1 MTATQSER
9 AAPSANGG
17 EGGPHSP
24 QTIWHRQALRNG
36 GFVLTPMRFLT
47 PAQAHHEARPKG
59 VS

>member
-1 MTATQSER
+1 MNTER
-9 AAPSANGG
+9 TSSRANGG

-36 GFVLTPMRFLT
+36 AFVLTPMRFLT
-47 PAQAHHEARPKG
+47 PAQAHHEARSKG